1 MRLFLLLGLISFT
14 YAAEE
19 SCIERCE
26 NGFDATKSCQ
36 CDSVCSYYKSCCEDY
51 ESLCRI
57 RSRGDTFPSYPED
70 DYDEEAN
77 GTEAPNGSR
86 SRHKFLPPS
95 PATFAEIF
103 GLLTPASQTTDLTLS
118 DNQTPETATA
128 ATPTTKFRL
137 ASTIKNPATTS
148 RTISTA
154 EPTPTK
160 DPDAE
165 VCSGRPFDSFMQVKN
180 GSIYAFRG
188 QYFFELDEK
197 SVLPGYPKL
206 IEDIWGIKG
215 PIDAAFTRIN
225 CQGKTYIFKGKQYW
239 RFEDGVLDEDFPR
252 EISVGFE
259 KIPDRLDAAFAVPAH
274 SHHGKEKVY
283 FFKGDQ
289 YYQYEF
295 KHQPSHEQCIQ
306 ISLRSPSALFHRYTN
321 IYYDRWVEHFNQLF
335 GGAHSH
341 HGGHHFINKDW
352 IGIRSPVDAV
362 LAGRLYVTPRWS
374 SRRRQDRNRQD
385 WDQQWNQ
392 RYRQDWDQ
400 QWNQQYGQEWD
411 QQRGS
416 RRRQNRSPYWET
428 MAERGISIGQEFAQ
442 RFGQERWRDQDRR
455 RDYHHRQNDYDYDNR
470 YRPSEDIAYDILRR
484 GQPLQSVYFFKGDM
498 YYRVNLRTKRVD
510 YANPPYPRP
519 IGKYW
524 LGCKDKPG
532 AEKR

>member
-36 CDSVCSYYKSCCEDY
+36 CDSMCTYYKSCCKDY
-51 ESLCRI
+51 ESLCHI

-77 GTEAPNGSR
+77 STEAPNRSR
-86 SRHKFLPPS
+86 SQHKILTPS

-103 GLLTPASQTTDLTLS
+103 ILLTPGSQIMDSTLT
-118 DNQTPETATA
+118 
-128 ATPTTKFRL
+128 
-137 ASTIKNPATTS
+137 STG
-148 RTISTA
+148 
-154 EPTPTK
+154 EPTPTKAK

-165 VCSGRPFDSFMQVKN
+165 VCSGRPFDSFMQLKN

-197 SVLPGYPKL
+197 LVLPGYPKL

-215 PIDAAFTRIN
+215 PIDAAFTSN
-225 CQGKTYIFKGKQYW
+225 CQGKTYIFKGKKYW

-252 EISVGFE
+252 EISVGFQ
-259 KIPDRLDAAFAVPAH
+259 KIPDHLDAAFAIPAH
-274 SHHGKEKVY
+274 SHHDKEKVY

-295 KHQPSHEQCIQ
+295 KHQPSHEECIQ
-306 ISLRSPSALFHRYTN
+306 MSLRSPSALFCRYTN

-352 IGIRSPVDAV
+352 IGIKSPVDAV
-362 LAGRLYVTPRWS
+362 LAGRLYITPRWP
-374 SRRRQDRNRQD
+374 SRRHQDRNRQN
-385 WDQQWNQ
+385 WDQQWGQRYGQQWNQ
-392 RYRQDWDQ
+392 RYW
-400 QWNQQYGQEWD
+400 QEWD

-442 RFGQERWRDQDRR
+442 RFGQDRWRDQDRR
-455 RDYHHRQNDYDYDNR
+455 RDYYHRQNDYDYDYR

-484 GQPLQSVYFFKGDM
+484 SQPLQSVYFFKGVLAACF
-498 YYRVNLRTKRVD
+498 R
-510 YANPPYPRP
+510 NPPPSP
-519 IGKYW
+519 TKNT
-524 LGCKDKPG
+524 
-532 AEKR
+532 A